1 MCGYLPKADNRHPV
15 SENHIQIR
23 KRLPVRELGGH
34 MTYFIDR
41 RLNGKNKSAVNR
53 QRFLRR
59 YKAQIK
65 QSIAEASHKRSV
77 TDIEHGESVSIPVDD
92 INEPFFHHDKGGLRH
107 RVHPGNDHFVQN
119 DRVERP
125 QGGDGGGGGN
135 GQGNASNEGE
145 GQDEFVFTISKDEYL
160 DLLFEDLA
168 LPNLKKNQQRQLM
181 EYKTHR
187 AGYTS
192 NGVPANISVIR
203 SLQNSLARRTA
214 MTAGKRRLLTEL
226 EAQLVILQNS
236 EPAQL
241 LEEDK
246 LRQQITEL
254 RDAIKRVPF
263 IDTFDLRYKNFEK
276 RPEPSSRAVMFC
288 LMDVSGSMDQ
298 ATKDMAKRFY
308 ILLYLFLS
316 RTYKNV
322 EVVYIRHHTQA
333 KEVDEQEF
341 FYSQETGGTIVS
353 SALKLMDEIIKDRY
367 DPAQWNIYAAQA
379 SDGDNWADD
388 SPQCQQWL
396 AKHILPVVRYYSY
409 IEITRRSH
417 QSLWRVYED
426 LQAQFDNF
434 AIEQIREPEDIYPVF
449 RSLFRKQVED
459 RA

>member
-1 MCGYLPKADNRHPV
+1 MA
-15 SENHIQIR
+15 
-23 KRLPVRELGGH
+23 
-34 MTYFIDR
+34 YFIDR

-59 YKAQIK
+59 YKSQIK
-65 QSIAEASHKRSV
+65 QSIAEAINQRSV
-77 TDIEHGESVSIPVDD
+77 TDVDSGESVSIPLDD
-92 INEPFFHHDKGGLRH
+92 IREPFFHQGQGGSRH
-107 RVHPGNDHFVQN
+107 RVHPGNDQFVQN
-119 DRVERP
+119 DRIERQ
-125 QGGDGGGGGN
+125 QGGAGSGN
-135 GQGNASNEGE
+135 GSGEPGEASQQGE
-145 GQDEFVFTISKDEYL
+145 GADEFVFQISKDEYL

-168 LPNLKKNQQRQLM
+168 LPNLRQSQQRQIT
-181 EYKTHR
+181 EYKHHR
-187 AGYTS
+187 AGFTS
-192 NGVPANISVIR
+192 NGVPANISVVR

-214 MTAGKRRLLTEL
+214 MTAGKRRTLHEL
-226 EAQLVILQNS
+226 EETLATLENS

-241 LEEDK
+241 LQEEQ
-246 LRQQITEL
+246 LRQQIAEL
-254 RDAIKRVPF
+254 RARIERVPF

-276 RPEPSSRAVMFC
+276 RPQPSSQAVMFC

-353 SALKLMDEIIKDRY
+353 SALTLMNEIVKDRY

-388 SPQCQQWL
+388 SPLCHEIL
-396 AKHILPVVRYYSY
+396 AKNLLPVVRYYSY
-409 IEITRRSH
+409 IEITRRAH
-417 QSLWRVYED
+417 QTLWREYEH
-426 LQAQFDNF
+426 LQSAFDNF
-434 AIEQIREPEDIYPVF
+434 AIQHIREPEDIYPVF
-449 RSLFRKQVED
+449 RELFHKQVAD
-459 RA
+459 A

>member
-1 MCGYLPKADNRHPV
+1 MATLFGGY
-15 SENHIQIR
+15 
-23 KRLPVRELGGH
+23 

-59 YKAQIK
+59 YKSQIK
-65 QSIAEASHKRSV
+65 QSIAEAINKRSV
-77 TDIEHGESVSIPVDD
+77 TDVSSGESVSIPNAD
-92 INEPFFHHDKGGLRH
+92 INEPMFHQGRGGLRH
-107 RVHPGNDHFVQN
+107 RVHPGNDHFITN
-119 DRVERP
+119 DRIERP
-125 QGGDGGGGGN
+125 PSGGGGG
-135 GQGNASNEGE
+135 GGKGDASQDGEGE
-145 GQDEFVFTISKDEYL
+145 DEFSFQISKDEYL

-168 LPNLKKNQQRQLM
+168 LPNLKKNQFKQLT

-187 AGYTS
+187 SGYTS
-192 NGVPANISVIR
+192 NGVPANISVVR

-214 MTAGKRRLLTEL
+214 MSAGKKRALREL
-226 EAQLVILQNS
+226 ESNLSEVENS

-241 LEEDK
+241 LEEERIK
-246 LRQQITEL
+246 KEIAELRQKI
-254 RDAIKRVPF
+254 AKVPF
-263 IDTFDLRYKNFEK
+263 IDTFDLRYKNYER
-276 RPEPSSRAVMFC
+276 RPEPSSQAVMFC

-322 EVVYIRHHTQA
+322 DVVYIRHHTQA

-353 SALKLMDEIIKDRY
+353 SALKLMDEVIQERY

-388 SPQCQQWL
+388 SPLCHQLL
-396 AKHILPVVRYYSY
+396 AQKILPMVRYYSY
-409 IEITRRSH
+409 IEITRRAH
-417 QSLWRVYED
+417 QTLWREYEV
-426 LQAQFDNF
+426 LQQQFSNF
-434 AIEQIREPEDIYPVF
+434 AMQHIREPEDIYPVF
-449 RSLFRKQVED
+449 RELFHKQTAD
-459 RA
+459 N